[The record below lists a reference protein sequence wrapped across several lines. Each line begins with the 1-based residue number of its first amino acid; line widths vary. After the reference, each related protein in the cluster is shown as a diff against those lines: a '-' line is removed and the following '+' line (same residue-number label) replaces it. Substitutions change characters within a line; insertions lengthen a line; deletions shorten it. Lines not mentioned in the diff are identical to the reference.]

1 MSRKLIILLV
11 LVLALAGAGAI
22 AFYYYYENVNYASTD
37 DARVAA
43 DTVTVTPE
51 IAGKLL
57 EWRVKE
63 GDEVKAGQV
72 LGRLDLEAALTSG
85 AVNPQ
90 ALGATGGVMA
100 GKAEIEAPI
109 NGQVL
114 QSKAVVG
121 QMAAPGTALAIIAD
135 TNNLYISANI
145 KETVIS
151 RVKAGQAVDVRIDA
165 YPGRVF
171 SGRVTSVGRA
181 TTSVFSLLPAQN
193 ASGNYTKVTQVIP
206 VKIQLV
212 DAGDVQ
218 LMPGMNATVRIHLR

>member
-1 MSRKLIILLV
+1 MSRKLIVILV
-11 LVLALAGAGAI
+11 LALALAGAGAV
-22 AFYYYYENVNYASTD
+22 AFYYYYENRNYASTD

-51 IAGKLL
+51 ITGKLL
-57 EWRVKE
+57 EWRVRE
-63 GDEVKAGQV
+63 GDEVKAGQL
-72 LGRLDLEAALTSG
+72 LGRQDLEALLTSG
-85 AVNPQ
+85 AANPQ
-90 ALGATGGVMA
+90 ALGTAGSVMA
-100 GKAEIEAPI
+100 ARAEIRAPI
-109 NGQVL
+109 DGQVV

-121 QMAAPGTALAIIAD
+121 QMAAPGTTLAIIAD
-135 TNNLYISANI
+135 TRNLYISANI
-145 KETVIS
+145 KETVIA
-151 RVKAGQAVDVRIDA
+151 RVKVGQLADVRIDA

-171 SGRVTSVGRA
+171 TGRVTAIGRA

-218 LMPGMNATVRIHLR
+218 LLPGMNAAVRIHIR